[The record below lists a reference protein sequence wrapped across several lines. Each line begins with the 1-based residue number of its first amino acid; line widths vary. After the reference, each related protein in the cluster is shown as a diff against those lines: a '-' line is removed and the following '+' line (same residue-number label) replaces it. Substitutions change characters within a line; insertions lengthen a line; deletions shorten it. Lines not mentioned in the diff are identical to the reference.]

1 MNTIK
6 DRILGIIEANG
17 MTQYRFETLCGLSSG
32 YIKSIGE
39 DVGSTKLAKILS
51 KFPNI
56 SPDWLILGEGEMLRK
71 DANCNYQTAHGVDIS
86 QTMINQPPNIAALIE
101 QLRAKDEQIRH
112 LQNQA
117 ASLTEM
123 LHHVMCSPK

>member
-1 MNTIK
+1 MSTIK
-6 DRILGIIEANG
+6 ERISQIIDYKGMNAYSFEKYCELAN
-17 MTQYRFETLCGLSSG
+17 G
-32 YIKSIGE
+32 YIKSVNV
-39 DVGSTKLAKILS
+39 DVGSTKLEKILR
-51 KFPNI
+51 KLPEI
-56 SPDWLILGEGEMLRK
+56 SPDWLIMGEGEMLRK
-71 DANCNYQTAHGVDIS
+71 DDNCNCQTAHGVDIS
-86 QTMINQPPNIAALIE
+86 QTMINQPPNIATLID

>member
-1 MNTIK
+1 MSTIK
-6 DRILGIIEANG
+6 DRISQIIETYNMTPHSFEMRCSLTNG
-17 MTQYRFETLCGLSSG
+17 YVRG
-32 YIKSIGE
+32 IKLEIG
-39 DVGSTKLAKILS
+39 SLKLEQIL
-51 KFPNI
+51 KNFPDI

-86 QTMINQPPNIAALIE
+86 QTMINQRPDIATLIE

>member
-1 MNTIK
+1 MTTIK
-6 DRILGIIEANG
+6 ERIYRIVEAEHL
-17 MTQYRFETLCGLSSG
+17 TPHAFEVRCNLTNG
-32 YIKSIGE
+32 YIKNIREEIG
-39 DVGSTKLAKILS
+39 SKKLELILKS
-51 KFPNI
+51 FPQV
-56 SPDWLILGEGEMLRK
+56 SPAWLLLGEGEMLRK
-71 DANCNYQTAHGVDIS
+71 DDNCNYQTAHGVDIS

-123 LHHVMCSPK
+123 LHHVMCAPK

>member
-1 MNTIK
+1 MTTIK
-6 DRILGIIEANG
+6 ERIYRIVEAEHL
-17 MTQYRFETLCGLSSG
+17 TPHAFEVRCNLTNG
-32 YIKSIGE
+32 YIKNIREEIG
-39 DVGSTKLAKILS
+39 SKKLELILKS
-51 KFPNI
+51 FPQV
-56 SPDWLILGEGEMLRK
+56 SPAWLLLGEGEMLRK
-71 DANCNYQTAHGVDIS
+71 DDNCNCQTAHGVDIS
-86 QTMINQPPNIAALIE
+86 QTMINQPPDIATLIE

>member
-56 SPDWLILGEGEMLRK
+56 SPDWLLLGEGEMLRK

-123 LHHVMCSPK
+123 LHHVMCAPK